1 MWFSGSGENIT
12 LQQIL
17 EKTKEHSHNNGTI
30 FVGCDSQ
37 ITRDS
42 CVYSTVICMHG
53 ADDQHGGYYFFKRE
67 KNKRNDYPTMIMR
80 LLREVE
86 LSIEIGYIILE
97 QNPQADIEIHI
108 DANSKKDQPTGRFA
122 DMLMGYAKGAGFKC
136 KIKPDAWASNSIAD
150 KHSK

>member
-1 MWFSGSGENIT
+1 MWFSGSGESTN

-17 EKTKEHSHNNGTI
+17 EKINKHSADNGTI

-37 ITRDS
+37 ITREW

-53 ADDQHGGYYFFKRE
+53 ADDQHGGYYFFRRE
-67 KNKRNDYPTMIMR
+67 KNKRNDYPTMVMR

-97 QNPQADIEIHI
+97 QNPDADIEIHI

-122 DMLMGYAKGAGFKC
+122 DMLMGYAKGAGFRC